1 MYQDRTA
8 GDGAG
13 LEGGFVDP
21 VFDAQAAF
29 ARVMNAFARPG
40 RIIDLGGRTRP
51 PSPVPPAAGAFLATL
66 ADADTPVWLD
76 AAARNEAIAAWL
88 SFHTGAVVVD
98 KMCEARF
105 ALVCDPATMPPLD
118 EFALGT
124 DAYPDRSTTLIL
136 SLECL
141 RSGPALRLHGPGIET
156 EAEAAPK
163 GLPAAFLGQ
172 WAANGRLYPRGI
184 DILMVAAD
192 EACALPRTTKIE
204 ER

>member
-1 MYQDRTA
+1 MHQDRMA

-21 VFDAQAAF
+21 VVEAQAAF
-29 ARVMNAFARPG
+29 ARIMDAFARPG
-40 RIIDLGGRTRP
+40 RIVDLRQKTRP
-51 PSPVPPAAGAFLATL
+51 PAPVPPAAGAFLAAL

-88 SFHTGAVVVD
+88 SFHTGAVVVEE
-98 KMCEARF
+98 MREARF
-105 ALVCDPATMPPLD
+105 ALVCDPATMPPLA

-136 SLECL
+136 SLECP
-141 RSGPALRLHGPGIET
+141 RSGPALRLRGPGIET
-156 EAEAAPK
+156 ETEAAPR

-172 WAANGRLYPRGI
+172 WAANGRLYPRGV
-184 DILMVAAD
+184 DVLMVAGD